1 MESKTLETKT
11 TDASSNPSMTQ
22 TLTETTTQ
30 VPKAASAGHAPIQ
43 PALLKAKANMYHS
56 RLVDQVGK
64 YVTSQML
71 PEIKRVSIKFVK
83 KKGSGMSAAQVAG
96 QLLEEV
102 PLWREILVPG
112 DENKTVLDEHVE
124 QAEQLVPNLGSLLEQ
139 TLQYRTMLLST
150 TADNKVSIEMD
161 VPSTKEFL
169 FKVFAAVA
177 DEFKDE
183 ETTAWW
189 SATQRS
195 EVRQTVTE
203 AVKSV
208 TDSYLPYM
216 TRPEGGMDEDIMP
229 FTAAP
234 VAQLP
239 AADSVTETEETVTD
253 AAPGEHAGQKTITVT
268 TKALQTPNPVVRDSE
283 TLDGEEAEEKFDEEA
298 DEF

>member
-1 MESKTLETKT
+1 
-11 TDASSNPSMTQ
+11 
-22 TLTETTTQ
+22 
-30 VPKAASAGHAPIQ
+30 
-43 PALLKAKANMYHS
+43 
-56 RLVDQVGK
+56 
-64 YVTSQML
+64 
-71 PEIKRVSIKFVK
+71 
-83 KKGSGMSAAQVAG
+83 
-96 QLLEEV
+96 
-102 PLWREILVPG
+102 
-112 DENKTVLDEHVE
+112 
-124 QAEQLVPNLGSLLEQ
+124 
-139 TLQYRTMLLST
+139 
-150 TADNKVSIEMD
+150 
-161 VPSTKEFL
+161 
-169 FKVFAAVA
+169 VFAAVA

>member
-1 MESKTLETKT
+1 
-11 TDASSNPSMTQ
+11 
-22 TLTETTTQ
+22 
-30 VPKAASAGHAPIQ
+30 
-43 PALLKAKANMYHS
+43 MYHT

-64 YVTSQML
+64 YITSQML
-71 PEIKRVSIKFVK
+71 PEIKRVSVKFVK
-83 KKGSGMSAAQVAG
+83 KKGKGMSAAEVAG

-102 PLWREILVPG
+102 PLWREIIVPG

-124 QAEQLVPNLGSLLEQ
+124 AAEHMVPNLASLLEQ

-150 TADNKVSIEMD
+150 TADNKVSVEMD
-161 VPSTKEFL
+161 VPSNKEFL

-195 EVRQTVTE
+195 DVRQTVTE

-216 TRPEGGMDEDIMP
+216 SNVAALEEDLSQAMDTPMQ
-229 FTAAP
+229 AAP
-234 VAQLP
+234 VVTPVEPVEEVTQTA
-239 AADSVTETEETVTD
+239 VTE

-268 TKALQTPNPVVRDSE
+268 TKALKTPNPTLPDSE
-283 TLDGEEAEEKFDEEA
+283 HLEGNDDIDDKFDDDA
-298 DEF
+298 DDF

>member
-1 MESKTLETKT
+1 
-11 TDASSNPSMTQ
+11 
-22 TLTETTTQ
+22 
-30 VPKAASAGHAPIQ
+30 
-43 PALLKAKANMYHS
+43 MYHT

-64 YVTSQML
+64 YITSQML

-83 KKGSGMSAAQVAG
+83 KKGKGMSAAEVAG

-102 PLWREILVPG
+102 PLWREIIVPG

-124 QAEQLVPNLGSLLEQ
+124 AAEHMVPNLANLLEQ

-150 TADNKVSIEMD
+150 TADNKVSVEMD
-161 VPSTKEFL
+161 VPSNKEFL

-177 DEFKDE
+177 DEFKDG

-195 EVRQTVTE
+195 DVRQIVTE

-216 TRPEGGMDEDIMP
+216 SNVAALEEDLTQAIDTPMS
-229 FTAAP
+229 TALVTPSEP
-234 VAQLP
+234 VEE
-239 AADSVTETEETVTD
+239 VTESQTVTE

-268 TKALQTPNPVVRDSE
+268 TKALKTPNPTLPDSE
-283 TLDGEEAEEKFDEEA
+283 HLEGDDTDDKFDDDA
-298 DEF
+298 DDF

>member
-1 MESKTLETKT
+1 MHVYL
-11 TDASSNPSMTQ
+11 Q
-22 TLTETTTQ
+22 
-30 VPKAASAGHAPIQ
+30 
-43 PALLKAKANMYHS
+43 AKANMYHS

-64 YVTSQML
+64 YVTGHML
-71 PEIKRVSIKFVK
+71 PEIKRVSVKFTK
-83 KKGSGMSAAQVAG
+83 KKGKGMSAAQVAG

-124 QAEQLVPNLGSLLEQ
+124 EAEQLVPNLASLLEQ

-150 TADNKVSIEMD
+150 TADNKVNVEID

-195 EVRQTVTE
+195 EVRQTVMET
-203 AVKSV
+203 VKSV
-208 TDSYLPYM
+208 TDSYLPYI
-216 TRPEGGMDEDIMP
+216 TRPEGGAEEYLPLDPTVGPAVAAAAEVAAVAAEAAAVP
-229 FTAAP
+229 TA
-234 VAQLP
+234 
-239 AADSVTETEETVTD
+239 E
-253 AAPGEHAGQKTITVT
+253 AAPGEPAGQKTITVT
-268 TKALQTPNPVVRDSE
+268 TKALHTPNPALPDSE
-283 TLDGEEAEEKFDEEA
+283 KLEGEEDDDNFDEEA
-298 DEF
+298 DDF